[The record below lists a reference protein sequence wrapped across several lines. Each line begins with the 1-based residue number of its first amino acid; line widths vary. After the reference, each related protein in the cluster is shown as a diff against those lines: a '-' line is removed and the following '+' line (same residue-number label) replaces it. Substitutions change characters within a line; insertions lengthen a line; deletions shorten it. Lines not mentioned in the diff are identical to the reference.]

1 MSPSPNDVLRHIL
14 DETGFLLTQS
24 ALISLDEFLHDP
36 VRKRAFVR
44 SLEIIGEAAGLLPD
58 DLKHGQSQIDWRAMS
73 AMRNRLIHGYFG
85 VDYEIV
91 WDVVVGKIAELQ
103 AATLMMLEKLPQT
116 DEVHGETASD

>member
-1 MSPSPNDVLRHIL
+1 
-14 DETGFLLTQS
+14 
-24 ALISLDEFLHDP
+24 
-36 VRKRAFVR
+36 
-44 SLEIIGEAAGLLPD
+44 
-58 DLKHGQSQIDWRAMS
+58 MS